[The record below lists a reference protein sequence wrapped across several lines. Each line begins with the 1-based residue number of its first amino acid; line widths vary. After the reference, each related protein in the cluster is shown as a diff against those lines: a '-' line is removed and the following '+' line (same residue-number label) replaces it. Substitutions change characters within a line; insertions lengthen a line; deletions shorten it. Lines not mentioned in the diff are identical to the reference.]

1 MNRCTFSCFNRLSLL
16 GFLVLFS
23 IATFSCKK
31 DNQKEEESGK
41 GKLYEVVD
49 KKYVDE
55 MKSAGMKIYEGTTP
69 PAINSIFHINPLKVA
84 YKNFRDLVGA
94 VPVGKN
100 LGYSYKIQ
108 LSGEPGG
115 KNFKIIYDLSYFN
128 MMKNAFIQGS
138 GNDFTICYTLR
149 DNMTGPGAND
159 SYDYAYII
167 SGTLDDNKLKNVQ
180 IADVVIKVYAQ
191 RNPNPSEPGYFTI
204 IEDADGISEQV
215 ASLN

>member
-1 MNRCTFSCFNRLSLL
+1 MNRYTFPYFNRLSLL
-16 GFLVLFS
+16 GFIVLFS
-23 IATFSCKK
+23 ISTFSCKK

-55 MKSAGMKIYEGTTP
+55 MKAAGMKIYEGTTP
-69 PAINSIFHINPLKVA
+69 PVINNIFHINPLKVA
-84 YKNFRDLVGA
+84 HRNFTALAGA

-115 KNFKIIYDLSYFN
+115 GNFKIVYNASYFN
-128 MMKNAFIQGS
+128 MMKNAFIQGN

-149 DNMTGPGAND
+149 DNMAGPGAND
-159 SYDYAYII
+159 SYEYAYII
-167 SGTLDDNKLKNVQ
+167 SGTQDGNKLKNVQ
-180 IADVVIKVYAQ
+180 IADVVIKVYTQ
-191 RNPNPSEPGYFTI
+191 RGEESSKPGYFRI